1 MQCRNIIK
9 YRINISTSRRKGWLS
24 IGKFWCPARSPA
36 KTLVMTKSST
46 GLLAV
51 CYKPPASLPPIPE
64 LAWTKWSHLG
74 TFVQGAGHK
83 LRVPRSQIFL
93 RIIMINDN
101 NNNGIQYTFFW
112 RRKVSCTWG
121 LTFPK
126 RRRFT
131 KNTAKWINNKREIYQ
146 SQTWEQ
152 HYGWCV
158 QKLWRPIPD
167 VFRESMT

>member
-1 MQCRNIIK
+1 
-9 YRINISTSRRKGWLS
+9 
-24 IGKFWCPARSPA
+24 
-36 KTLVMTKSST
+36 MTKSST

-101 NNNGIQYTFFW
+101 NNNGIQYTSFLE
-112 RRKVSCTWG
+112 KKSVMYMG
-121 LTFPK
+121 IDFPK
-126 RRRFT
+126 
-131 KNTAKWINNKREIYQ
+131 AKEIYQ
-146 SQTWEQ
+146 KYRKMDQQQERNLSKPNVGTT
-152 HYGWCV
+152 
-158 QKLWRPIPD
+158 LWLVCPKVVKTNPGCFSREHDINQQLFEYLPICAQIQ
-167 VFRESMT
+167 SW